1 MKHKTD
7 NHYPVRVNDAMSND
21 IERIAFNT
29 KRSKSEVLR
38 ELISI
43 GLEEVYKKSL

>member
-1 MKHKTD
+1 MKHKKD
-7 NHYPVRVNDAMSND
+7 NHYQVRVNNAISND

-29 KRSKSEVLR
+29 KLSKSEVLR

-43 GLEEVYKKSL
+43 GLEEVHRK